1 VTVLIYILYSDDY
14 QAALKYL
21 KDTETNLHNILIMAG
36 NFNIRDRK
44 WDSFYLFYST
54 YSDFLLEVTDSLELK
69 LSSSI
74 YQVPTHYTN
83 NSNNSNLVINFMFL
97 HPNSVEINN
106 HYILSEIQYSL
117 DHVPLTI
124 NISIIEEYI

>member
-1 VTVLIYILYSDDY
+1 
-14 QAALKYL
+14 
-21 KDTETNLHNILIMAG
+21 
-36 NFNIRDRK
+36 
-44 WDSFYLFYST
+44 
-54 YSDFLLEVTDSLELK
+54 
-69 LSSSI
+69 
-74 YQVPTHYTN
+74 
-83 NSNNSNLVINFMFL
+83 MFL